1 MSQRQLTILFAVSL
15 AVLGLA
21 LWLAHREQHGSGSI
35 AGATVLPGLAANLN
49 AITEVRITGGGGK
62 QVTLI
67 KGERHW
73 QVHERGYP
81 ADSGKLRKLLIDLG
95 NLKAVA
101 RKTRLA
107 SNYPVLGVQPVS
119 AAGASGVRIE
129 VLSPKHTWSLI
140 VGHSAAGSGSY
151 VRVSGHKQSL
161 LAAPLVMAEADP
173 AQWLEPIIVDLH
185 RTQMHRIEERP
196 WGGPSY
202 VIERAKPAGADLRV
216 IGIPPGRKLS
226 SPGAA
231 DPVASALSNLTLS
244 DVQHTA
250 TPPKEAHW
258 AHAVF
263 TTFDGLTVT
272 VSGYQVAKGDPHYIE
287 LSASSSDPKAA
298 AAAARINARTRG
310 WQYRIPGYSYQQI
323 FQSLAGL
330 LQPLRGPHP
339 HPVRRKPAA

>member
-62 QVTLI
+62 QVTLV
-67 KGERHW
+67 KGRRRW
-73 QVHERGYP
+73 QVRERGYP

-129 VLSPKHTWSLI
+129 MLSPQHTWSLI
-140 VGHSAAGSGSY
+140 VGHSAEGSGSY
-151 VRVSGHKQSL
+151 VRRSGHKQSL
-161 LAAPLVMAEADP
+161 LAAPLVMAEAVP

-185 RTQMHRIEERP
+185 RAQVRRIEERP

-202 VIERAKPAGADLRV
+202 VIERAKPGDADFRV

-244 DVQHTA
+244 DVQHA
-250 TPPKEAHW
+250 TTPKEAHL

-272 VSGYQVAKGDPHYIE
+272 VSGYQLAKGDPHYIE
-287 LSASSSDPKAA
+287 LTASSSDPKSAA
-298 AAAARINARTRG
+298 AAGRINARAQG

-330 LQPLRGPHP
+330 LQPLSAPHP
-339 HPVRRKPAA
+339 QPVRHKPAA

>member
-35 AGATVLPGLAANLN
+35 AGTTVLPGLAANLN
-49 AITEVRITGGGGK
+49 AVTEVRITGGGDK
-62 QVTLI
+62 QVTLV
-67 KGERHW
+67 KGQRRWHVRERA
-73 QVHERGYP
+73 YP

-140 VGHSAAGSGSY
+140 VGHSAEGSASY
-151 VRVSGHKQSL
+151 VRRSGHKQSL
-161 LAAPLVMAEADP
+161 LAAPLVMAEAEP
-173 AQWLEPIIVDLH
+173 AQWLEPIILDLH
-185 RTQMHRIEERP
+185 RAQVRRIEERP

-202 VIERAKPAGADLRV
+202 VIERAKPGDADFRV

-244 DVQHTA
+244 DVQRTTT
-250 TPPKEAHW
+250 TPKDAHP
-258 AHAVF
+258 ARAVF

-272 VSGYQVAKGDPHYIE
+272 VSGYQLAKGDRHYIE
-287 LSASSSDPKAA
+287 LTASSSGPKAA
-298 AAAARINARTRG
+298 AAAGRINARTQG

-330 LQPLRGPHP
+330 LQPPSAPHP
-339 HPVRRKPAA
+339 HPVRHKPAA